1 MRGRLLH
8 STTVVAG
15 IVLTLAFGIFFV
27 LNGWGAESM
36 KGSGHED
43 HQMMMQHDMPA
54 MQKGSH
60 QTTPRWWR
68 FALPPGNANVGRKAY
83 ADYECFKCHE
93 IQGETFPAPKADQGG
108 VGPALS
114 GMGPMHPAE
123 YFAEAII
130 DPNASA
136 AWRIK
141 HHKEENKGYLGPDGK
156 TKMPSYN
163 GAMTIQQLVDLV
175 AYLKS
180 LTSPAGR
187 RH

>member
-1 MRGRLLH
+1 M
-8 STTVVAG
+8 AG
-15 IVLTLAFGIFFV
+15 IVLTPAFGMFFV

-54 MQKGSH
+54 KQKGGYAL
-60 QTTPRWWR
+60 PKGWR
-68 FALPPGNANVGRKAY
+68 FALPPGNADAGRKAY
-83 ADYECFKCHE
+83 ADFECFKCHE
-93 IQGETFPAPKADQGG
+93 VQGEQFPAPKADQGG

-141 HHKEENKGYLGPDGK
+141 HHKEEKKGYLGPDGN

-163 GAMTIQQLVDLV
+163 AAMTVQQLVDLV

-180 LTSPAGR
+180 LTSGAE
-187 RH
+187 HMH

>member
-1 MRGRLLH
+1 MSCRLLCN
-8 STTVVAG
+8 AAILGG
-15 IVLTLAFGIFFV
+15 IVLTLTLEGFFV
-27 LNGWGAESM
+27 LDGWSAEPT

-43 HQMMMQHDMPA
+43 HQMMMHHDSPPI
-54 MQKGSH
+54 QKGG
-60 QTTPRWWR
+60 QATPKGWR
-68 FALPPGNANVGRKAY
+68 FALPPGNADAGRKAF
-83 ADYECFKCHE
+83 ADFECFKCHAV
-93 IQGETFPAPKADQGG
+93 QGETFPAPKADQGG

-141 HHKEENKGYLGPDGK
+141 HHKEEKKEYLGADGK
-156 TKMPSYN
+156 SKMPSYN
-163 GAMTIQQLVDLV
+163 GAMTVQQLIDLV

-180 LTSPAGR
+180 LTSSAE
-187 RH
+187 HKH

>member
-1 MRGRLLH
+1 MRNARFR
-8 STTVVAG
+8 SSAVVVSVVVVSSVGIAG
-15 IVLTLAFGIFFV
+15 VLRGP
-27 LNGWGAESM
+27 GAEPARNDAHKDHPNM
-36 KGSGHED
+36 MHHVAPPAKKPALATPKG
-43 HQMMMQHDMPA
+43 
-54 MQKGSH
+54 
-60 QTTPRWWR
+60 WR
-68 FALPPGNANVGRKAY
+68 FALPSGNREAGRKAF
-83 ADYECFKCHE
+83 ADFECFKCHE
-93 IQGETFPAPKADQGG
+93 VQGEHFPAPLPEQGG

-141 HHKEENKGYLGPDGK
+141 HHKEEHKGYLGPDGK

-163 GAMTIQQLVDLV
+163 GTMTVEQLIDLV

-180 LTSPAGR
+180 LTGPVE
-187 RH
+187 HKH